1 MVANW
6 QALQQEQETAA
17 GSVAELKTDFTA
29 TMDELQTE
37 LAADIEAMDLG
48 DEAAASGRATIQ
60 GYIDAATGML
70 PAVRSA
76 YAELGQ
82 AALNS
87 LSGSL
92 YIPDNAAGAYLP
104 PSVRAAMMT
113 SRGYAGGTDNAQR
126 GWAYVGEDGP
136 ELMFFNGGEKVLNA
150 AQTASL
156 QANAAPVLSAMPS
169 PAAGSAPP
177 VTVTFQIQ
185 GNATQETVQD
195 LRGFADEIVSTV
207 LDVLDEAS
215 EDARRRAY

>member
-6 QALQQEQETAA
+6 QTLQKEQEAAA

-48 DEAAASGRATIQ
+48 DEATAAGRATIQ
-60 GYIDAATGML
+60 GYIDAANDML

-76 YAELGQ
+76 YANL
-82 AALNS
+82 A
-87 LSGSL
+87 
-92 YIPDNAAGAYLP
+92 
-104 PSVRAAMMT
+104 RAASNALGT
-113 SRGYAGGTDNAQR
+113 PSYSNSAYAANSSVPMYASGTDSAAP
-126 GWAYVGEDGP
+126 GLALVGEEGP
-136 ELMFFNGGEKVLNA
+136 ELVYFNGGEKVMDAAKTAAFQSNA
-150 AQTASL
+150 T
-156 QANAAPVLSAMPS
+156 PGLSAMLSPS
-169 PAAGSAPP
+169 VGSAPP

-207 LDVLDEAS
+207 LDALDEAS